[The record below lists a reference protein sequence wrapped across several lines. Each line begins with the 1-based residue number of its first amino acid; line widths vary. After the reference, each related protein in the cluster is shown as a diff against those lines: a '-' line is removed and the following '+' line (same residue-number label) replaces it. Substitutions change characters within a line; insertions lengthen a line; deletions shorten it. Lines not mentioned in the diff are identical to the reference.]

1 MNTCKLV
8 DLNNSAVASLQQGRH
23 KQAVALL
30 KTAIA
35 ELKDHFVVVHEQ
47 QAPRFSSSSGTV
59 VSEPS
64 DEMHWGAPSSSAC
77 TSSNGAY
84 EDERSSSM
92 RVDQKQD
99 KPAILSVLPL
109 WTEETFERK
118 DDKTLI
124 FMYAQA
130 LVLDPVD
137 HCKEVLVAVVLYNM
151 ALASHVR
158 AIDRDKSSDLK
169 VALNFYGMA
178 VTIIQGQDGVNVN
191 ASTYWLLLALYNNMA
206 QIYLSQNCSEKLR
219 RCLGNI
225 QTVLA
230 ADRIG
235 QVIDFED
242 YGFFLTNAMLELSV
256 VASPAA

>member
-99 KPAILSVLPL
+99 KPAILSVPL